1 MTNMFLSFLGISI
14 SISLMIILL
23 ILLGPFLNKRY
34 AAKWKYWIWIVLA
47 LRLLIPFGGNG
58 RLHAVAIQLQREML
72 GTVEVERLSAGAS
85 DDGTILKQVVVE
97 IPTQMTTPI
106 GMQPEKS
113 DSCISLLD
121 IIAYIWFLGSLLS
134 IFVHL
139 ISYVHYKCQIRI
151 RGKIVEDR
159 DVLCL
164 LLRLKRELHIK
175 CTVHIMEYEKIA
187 SPMVIGFFNPILV
200 LPKEQCSMWNKDSQ
214 GEGYSRKEL
223 FFIMRHELIHLKR
236 GDIFFK
242 LLLVAAKAVH
252 WFNPLVWIMQKEAE
266 IDIELS
272 CDERVIQG
280 ADYATRKA
288 YTETL
293 LSALYKQKANKTV
306 LSTYFYGGKHIMKKR
321 FQNILAKKA
330 KKNGVVVL
338 ICTVILTVMLGT
350 LVGCSIEEKDM
361 ENSSLNLETEDIQ
374 KDESSS
380 KSVSD
385 SFGTEPLNS
394 DIPEE
399 ATSQALTNKENLTE
413 PFSSSSEDTQLASPS
428 PSEEEMQLEGADLMY
443 GEPVYLEDYYNTLEG
458 KAAIEADFADLASE
472 GMSVSFF
479 VKLDEIVVTVKYE
492 DADLLTEGI
501 EETLAQQ
508 LDEMS
513 DRFWGWTVAY
523 DEFITWRCVLT
534 VRYTD
539 PEGNI
544 LAEQYYSA
552 E

>member
-14 SISLMIILL
+14 SISFMIILL
-23 ILLGPFLNKRY
+23 IILGPFLNRRY

-47 LRLLIPFGGNG
+47 LRLLIPLGGNG
-58 RLHAVAIQLQREML
+58 WLHAAAVQSQRETL
-72 GTVEVERLSAGAS
+72 GSEEGERLSVGAS
-85 DDGTILKQVVVE
+85 DDGTILRRVVVE

-106 GMQPEKS
+106 GMQPEKA
-113 DSCISLLD
+113 DSSISVLD
-121 IIAYIWFLGSLLS
+121 IIAFVWLLGSLLS
-134 IFVHL
+134 IAVHL

-151 RGKIVEDR
+151 RGNVVEDR
-159 DVLCL
+159 DVLRL
-164 LLRLKRELHIK
+164 LLRLKRELHMK
-175 CTVHIMEYEKIA
+175 CTVHIMEYEKTA

-200 LPKEQCSMWNKDSQ
+200 LPKEQCGMWNKDSR
-214 GEGYSRKEL
+214 GEGYTWKEL
-223 FFIMRHELIHLKR
+223 FFIMKHELIHLKR
-236 GDIFFK
+236 GDVFFK

-252 WFNPLVWIMQKEAE
+252 WFNPLVWLMQKEAE

-272 CDERVIQG
+272 CDERVTQG

-293 LSALYKQKANKTV
+293 LSALHKQKTKKTI

-321 FQNILAKKA
+321 FKNILAKKA

-338 ICTVILTVMLGT
+338 ICTVVLTVILGT

-374 KDESSS
+374 KDESLSE
-380 KSVSD
+380 SVSD
-385 SFGTEPLNS
+385 SSGTEPSNS
-394 DIPEE
+394 DIPGET
-399 ATSQALTNKENLTE
+399 TSQALTNMETQTE
-413 PFSSSSEDTQLASPS
+413 SFSSSNEKTQLASPS
-428 PSEEEMQLEGADLMY
+428 PSEEEIQPEGADLMY
-443 GEPVYLEDYYNTLEG
+443 GDPVYLEDYYNTPEG
-458 KAAIEADFADLASE
+458 KAAIEADFADLAGE

-479 VKLDEIVVTVKYE
+479 VVLDEIVVTVKYE

-513 DRFWGWTVAY
+513 DRFWSRTVAY
-523 DEFITWRCVLT
+523 DEFITWRCVLI

-539 PEGNI
+539 PEGNV